1 MQDNPLSVVRWTQS
15 VELLEGN
22 KYVLTCLAG
31 HEQIVLLQQQ
41 KFEMLFEVGATAI
54 LDGYYR
60 EAVTS
65 FASSLERTY
74 EFFSAVCM
82 AERGLS
88 WEGIEA
94 YRKSRDMKLSE
105 RQLGAFIT
113 LFTLET
119 GAPPKLLHTNLV
131 AFRNKVVHDG
141 RVPTRA
147 EALSYGQAVLDIIRS
162 LIAEMKS
169 RFPKGIDEATTR
181 HLMTSSKEWDGA
193 TPSTMSIATIV
204 SLNMADEAYHTRSL
218 EEALHGI
225 KEMRSK
231 MPTAL

>member
-1 MQDNPLSVVRWTQS
+1 MQDNPLNVVRWMQS

-22 KYVLTCLAG
+22 KYALTCLVG

-74 EFFSAVCM
+74 EFFSVACM
-82 AERGLS
+82 IEHGLP
-88 WEGIEA
+88 WEVIEA
-94 YRKSRDMKLSE
+94 YRKGRDMKLSE
-105 RQLGAFIT
+105 RQLGAFIA

-119 GAPPKLLHTNLV
+119 GTPPKLLHPDLV

-141 RVPTRA
+141 RVPTRK
-147 EALSYGQAVLDIIRS
+147 EALSYGQAVLEIIRN
-162 LIAEMKS
+162 LITEMKT

-181 HLMTSSKEWDGA
+181 HLTSSYKDWGNA
-193 TPSTMSIATIV
+193 TPSTMTIATIV
-204 SLNMADEAYHTRSL
+204 SLNIADEAYNRRSL
-218 EEALHGI
+218 EEALNGI
-225 KEMRSK
+225 EEMRSK
-231 MPTAL
+231 MSSAL